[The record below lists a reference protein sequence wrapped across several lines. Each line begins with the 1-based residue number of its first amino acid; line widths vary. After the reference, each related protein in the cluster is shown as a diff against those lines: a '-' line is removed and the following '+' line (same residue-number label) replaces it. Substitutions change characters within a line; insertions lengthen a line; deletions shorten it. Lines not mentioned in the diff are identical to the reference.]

1 MNSTQQREQVLDVSS
16 SLNILWRREF
26 LLTSVQSYLA
36 AFKGEFDTTGIDSG
50 FPYRQRQA
58 SMDFRRITRMNAW
71 EASERFEDKGK
82 GCWGLH
88 DDDIVNGITADLLAA
103 AELLGGRIENRRLS
117 GSPGG
122 IGCDTTALWISLLDG
137 GVGVFV
143 SLGQDEE
150 TNEMEAHQRTT
161 IRGARAYRALLELLG
176 YAWISRQLEDEV
188 VKPSH
193 EEVQRWVQDLL
204 RPSVVSTEIERL

>member
-1 MNSTQQREQVLDVSS
+1 MNINQQKEQALDDRSA
-16 SLNILWRREF
+16 LTELWRRES

-36 AFKGEFDTTGIDSG
+36 AFKSEFDTTVIDSG
-50 FPYRQRQA
+50 FPYRQRHA
-58 SMDFRRITRMNAW
+58 AMDFRRITKMNAW
-71 EASERFEDKGK
+71 EASERFEDKEK
-82 GCWGLH
+82 GCWGLD

-117 GSPGG
+117 GSPCG

-137 GVGVFV
+137 GVGVLV

-176 YAWISRQLEDEV
+176 YAWIPGQLEDED

-193 EEVQRWVQDLL
+193 EEVQRWVQNLL
-204 RPSVVSTEIERL
+204 GSNVASTEIERP